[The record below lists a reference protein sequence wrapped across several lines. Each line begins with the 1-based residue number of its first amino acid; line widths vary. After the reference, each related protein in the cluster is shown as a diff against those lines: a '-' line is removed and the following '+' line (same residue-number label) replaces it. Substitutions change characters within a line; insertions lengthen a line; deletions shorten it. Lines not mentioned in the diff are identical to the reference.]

1 MNKTF
6 CLYNIKLQT
15 LNYKILLQTRVL
27 VTHGVS
33 FLPQVDKII
42 VISEGT
48 VSEVGTFEQ
57 LVENNGSF
65 AEFLATH
72 AESEY

>member
-1 MNKTF
+1 MFSLYYTILQKLIYKT
-6 CLYNIKLQT
+6 
-15 LNYKILLQTRVL
+15 LLQTRVL

-33 FLPQVDKII
+33 FLPQVDRII

-72 AESEY
+72 AES